1 MRTIKINHKFVLP
14 ILEISKNF
22 LYAEYLPLN
31 KLEFLFLILIWTKK
45 NEKMG
50 NILDLIKESY
60 NLNEKYDSLI
70 IEILNRLQNSKVIF
84 IEQEIIDADTKI
96 GEISFNKKLEHNLK
110 NNLFYKFDLKT
121 QKEEY
126 KILFDIFNSDF
137 LSIDYLEKTKNWDDK
152 SIFDSNII
160 NKYWI
165 NDNNWKIKIND
176 EIDNKIDLDIKFNN
190 DKKGVVDKENKW
202 NSQIILRKNNH
213 NSLIDITENSDIELT
228 LNTSDDQINKVINFH
243 FIEID
248 KNEYLIMLAKQIFKT
263 IDVDSIHFDNEV
275 NVLDFYEN
283 ENWDDYLEKFN
294 KFNNDYQSSDLLPNI
309 TIKDNNLKVIGIK
322 KMKLNI
328 SSHKIDYDF
337 YGLRDL
343 NNKEKEKVFNYFIS
357 NNQINSFKTEI
368 YNFLITNRS
377 QVNQNL
383 EKSIDQIYLLDR
395 KKAEEDL
402 LSIIDFNG
410 FVNLI
415 NSDPKI
421 LEKTIQQKFFEFF
434 ILKNIENIDLLKQ
447 FDFVKIEEMASDF
460 SKDIFKKIFDRKN
473 KKLNEIQFL
482 DKTLFYRELNEILIN
497 SENIILKWNENSSK
511 LSNLDLIKF
520 ESLIQTAQNII
531 ESNNNRFNLFEL
543 KEITENMLSK
553 YREKLSNEILILA
566 NRFRKHFDQLNNK
579 YESKISFTKNLE
591 KYRKEIEKEYEI
603 EKLNINI
610 LVDWWK
616 FLSEPHHYNNKDINS
631 MKQSYKTLIDIID
644 KTKNFIDDHEEIIKH
659 FNRHIKK

>member
-190 DKKGVVDKENKW
+190 DKKGVVDKENKST
-202 NSQIILRKNNH
+202 SQIILRKNNH

-228 LNTSDDQINKVINFH
+228 LNTSDNQINKVINFQ

-263 IDVDSIHFDNEV
+263 IDADSIHFDNEV

-283 ENWDDYLEKFN
+283 EKWDDYLEKFN
-294 KFNNDYQSSDLLPNI
+294 KFNNDYQSSDILPNI

-328 SSHKIDYDF
+328 SNHKIDYDF

-415 NSDPKI
+415 NSNPKI

-434 ILKNIENIDLLKQ
+434 ILKNIENINLLKQ

-460 SKDIFKKIFDRKN
+460 SKDIFKKIFDTKN

-531 ESNNNRFNLFEL
+531 ESNNNRFDLFEL
-543 KEITENMLSK
+543 KEITKNMLSK

-579 YESKISFTKNLE
+579 YEPKISFAKSLE
-591 KYRKEIEKEYEI
+591 RYRKEIEKEYEI

-616 FLSEPHHYNNKDINS
+616 FLSEPHHHNNKDINS
-631 MKQSYKTLIDIID
+631 MKQSYKILSDINNE
-644 KTKNFIDDHEEIIKH
+644 TKNFIDDHEEIIKH